1 VNAGRVGWLV
11 VDECELPSSD
21 GWLSA
26 AERSRARSMPFEQRR
41 RDFLLGRLAAR
52 RALSGWMPSPL
63 QLASLEIRAAP
74 DGAPEALVGGAK
86 LPATI
91 SLSHRD
97 GCALC
102 AVARPEVALGAD
114 LERIEPRSLAF
125 VSDFFTE
132 AEQTSV
138 LRSSL
143 GRDLAANLIWS
154 AKECAAKALRQGLR
168 LDTRTLAVELLD
180 SAAESGW
187 RRFQVRAAGATFW
200 GLWRTGDGRVVTIAA
215 DAPLAPAEIV
225 AIGNGT

>member
-1 VNAGRVGWLV
+1 MNTGRIGWLV
-11 VDECELPSSD
+11 VDERELPSSD

-26 AERSRARSMPFEQRR
+26 AERNRARSMRTEQRR

-52 RALSGWMPSPL
+52 RALSGWMPNPL

-74 DGAPEALVGGAK
+74 DGAPEALIGGAK

-91 SLSHRD
+91 SLSHRA
-97 GCALC
+97 GRALC
-102 AVARPEVALGAD
+102 AVAGPEIALGAD

-138 LRSSL
+138 LRSPL
-143 GRDLAANLIWS
+143 GRDLSANLIWS
-154 AKECAAKALRQGLR
+154 AKECTAKALRQGLR

-180 SAAESGW
+180 SAPESGW
-187 RRFQVRAAGATFW
+187 RRFQVRAAAATFW
-200 GLWRTGDGRVVTIAA
+200 GLWRTGDGWVVAIAA
-215 DAPLAPAEIV
+215 DAPLAPAEV
-225 AIGNGT
+225 VVVGNST